1 MQARC
6 RRSLI
11 WAVPFAMVA
20 LAGWTGARSAA
31 ASGLDFMDET
41 APCAPAQGVDVAAL
55 AAPEWAQETP
65 PATGTESTPPPMA
78 TESTPPA
85 AATES
90 TPPATGTGSTPPA
103 TGGGTSCT
111 TNKQCHDT
119 KMYCAKPNGHCK
131 GKGEC
136 TAKPDVCPDVVAPV
150 CGCNGRTYNN
160 ECMAHRAGVNV
171 RHDGK
176 CKPAKKST
184 KSTKPAAAAT
194 PKTGT

>member
-11 WAVPFAMVA
+11 WAVAVAMVA

-31 ASGLDFMDET
+31 ASGLGFMDET
-41 APCAPAQGVDVAAL
+41 APCAPAAQGMDVAAL

-65 PATGTESTPPPMA
+65 PATGTESTPPPMGTESAPPATA
-78 TESTPPA
+78 TESTPP
-85 AATES
+85 
-90 TPPATGTGSTPPA
+90 PATGTAAPA
-103 TGGGTSCT
+103 APAGGGPSCT

-119 KMYCAKPNGHCK
+119 KMYCARPNGHCK

-150 CGCNGRTYNN
+150 CGCNGKTYNN
-160 ECMAHRAGVNV
+160 ECTAHRAGVNV

-176 CKPAKKST
+176 CKRVK
-184 KSTKPAAAAT
+184 KSTKPAAAAA